1 MCVESFIYE
10 DSDKYLTLKGFLNQ
24 EGKNDKILVT
34 PSRAGS
40 KRRIQNAK
48 LFENHKAEFFTDT
61 NYHLIKLIR
70 LGKLAIVKQYY
81 FIWLS
86 Y

>member
-34 PSRAGS
+34 PSPAGS
-40 KRRIQNAK
+40 KRRNQNAE
-48 LFENHKAEFFTDT
+48 LYET
-61 NYHLIKLIR
+61 IR
-70 LGKLAIVKQYY
+70 PSFLLTQIT
-81 FIWLS
+81 I
-86 Y
+86 